1 MSEFLLGVIE
11 GFYGRPWT
19 GPQRERLLGW
29 MQDWSM
35 NTYLYAPKDDLY
47 HRARWRAPY
56 PPAEAAALS
65 ELNAAA
71 TARGVRFVYALA
83 PGLDLDWASD
93 ADRAALAAKFDSLA
107 AAGLRDF
114 ALLFDDIPNQPDRA
128 AQAAEQVETTHFV
141 RAQLKARGTQGL
153 FLFCP
158 TEYCGEMATPS
169 VTTSPYLRELAR
181 LDSGVEILWTGP
193 LIVSPQ
199 ISAES
204 VRELAGVIG
213 RKPLIWDNLHVSD
226 YTIHRLHLGPYGGR
240 PLALRGEVSGILS
253 NPNTP
258 FEPNFPGLHSLA
270 DYAAAQSTWSAEAS
284 GERALAAWLPTF
296 GGVASQ
302 EATPDAVTLADLQLL
317 ADTLYLPH
325 RLGPRAGALLTEAQ
339 AHTAAPT
346 PETSAALQAARRA
359 YRRILGALE
368 RGHNRELLFDLHPYL
383 VDLSEELTRL
393 LGEAAEPDRNWPYR
407 GGLADK
413 LLDLGRSRQL
423 PTEVPEQQP

>member
-1 MSEFLLGVIE
+1 MSEFLTGVIE

-29 MQDWSM
+29 MQDWQM
-35 NTYLYAPKDDLY
+35 HTYLYAPKDDLY
-47 HRARWRAPY
+47 HRARWREPY
-56 PPAEAAALS
+56 PQAEAAALS
-65 ELNAAA
+65 ALNAAA
-71 TARGVRFVYALA
+71 TERGVHFVYALA
-83 PGLDLDWASD
+83 PGLDFDWASE
-93 ADRAALAAKFDSLA
+93 ADRAALSAKFDSLV

-128 AQAAEQVETTHFV
+128 AQAAEQVETAHFV
-141 RAQLKARGTQGL
+141 RAQLRAQGTEGL

-169 VTTSPYLRELAR
+169 VTASPYLHELAR
-181 LDSGVEILWTGP
+181 LESGIEILWTGP

-240 PLALRGEVSGILS
+240 PLSLRGEVSGILS

-270 DYAAAQSTWSAEAS
+270 DYAAAQDDWSAEAS

-296 GGVASQ
+296 GG
-302 EATPDAVTLADLQLL
+302 ATSEDAVTLDDLHLL
-317 ADTLYLPH
+317 ADTFYLPH
-325 RLGPRAGALLTEAQ
+325 RLGPRAGALLTAAQ
-339 AHTAAPT
+339 VHADAPT
-346 PETSAALQAARRA
+346 PETGAALQAARRA

-368 RGHNRELLFDLHPYL
+368 RGHNRDLLFDLHPYL
-383 VDLSEELTRL
+383 VDLNEELTRL
-393 LGEAAEPDRNWPYR
+393 LGEAAKPDRQWPYR

-413 LLDLGRSRQL
+413 LLELGRGREL
-423 PTEVPEQQP
+423 PTEPPA